1 MMNFNPLFFDKTFLI
16 GNKNFLSSSDNFS
29 KTYLFS
35 DIIKICEEE
44 LDSSQP
50 NINSTEKEILLDIN
64 DLKNLTITKSNKETV
79 EGIQQAIELLENI
92 ALISNSSAVNINS
105 AHITSKIFILDKE
118 NLELFFN
125 KINESLKQKDFS
137 KTSNFQNSN
146 IVYLNEK
153 EIKSNQNSFDSSEY
167 DFIGFNPEAI
177 ITSIDNKDIFSV
189 TLKTNGEKL
198 TLTISSTEPSNDNKN
213 KFSKKIQESKPQND
227 LFASN
232 EYQNYDT
239 VLNNFYELEKT
250 KVNEFAEQI
259 PTVKNQLEN
268 KSEEKY
274 YKLEVI
280 HTSFENNNFI
290 YSPDKDVK
298 TNSYEEADLSIEKD
312 SNTQT
317 NVFLS
322 NDEVDSS
329 KIAGVINYVKRTESN
344 DSLNQVQ
351 FNKTDEDDKND
362 VNSRHYH
369 TSIKTNEGNNK
380 ITSKKYDAENKLN
393 QIKENKNIVDEN
405 SFGQP
410 KDLLADKKIEIKKE
424 IEQSSDNSTQFL
436 NKDNPIKENSFLPL
450 ESSEVDFRLLT
461 GGKFSKV
468 RVIKD
473 VAGQDIKKFN
483 PEVIDNKTAEADK
496 KDLTQVKNEFIAS
509 EFENK
514 INELNIESIK
524 IEVKKAGQKADIK
537 TTENNKNQFYANDVY
552 NNQNVISDNSEQ
564 IKEAQPEK
572 LIESFS
578 KVSLKSFINENKK
591 NQTSDVS
598 DKTKSINTNKLD
610 ESNKADVNTNQINL
624 SHKTGLNENVN
635 SQSLRIN
642 EIKVNQAFSSNENN
656 FSKDSKDEK
665 GTKKTLQQTDSI
677 ANDFEKNVNKP
688 EQIISKELPKN
699 IQINTNE
706 NSNPKIELTDNQV
719 NTLKSKIQ
727 NEFGNLKESLKLIN
741 ANQIGD
747 ELSKYISS
755 GNKQSITFQL
765 SPENLGKLTLSIDY
779 IENQLRA
786 NIEVENE
793 QVKQLIQNN
802 IEQLKNSLQSS
813 GIQLNDVNVSL
824 GNYEQKS
831 LRNSNVRKKSYS
843 KTYGKEIKVENSKA
857 PSTKKLMGYNTYDYL
872 I

>member
-1 MMNFNPLFFDKTFLI
+1 MNFNPLFFDKTFLI
-16 GNKNFLSSSDNFS
+16 ENKNFLSSSGNS
-29 KTYLFS
+29 NKNYLFS

-44 LDSSQP
+44 LDSNQS

-92 ALISNSSAVNINS
+92 ALISNSSSVNVNS
-105 AHITSKIFILDKE
+105 AHITSKIFILDNE

-137 KTSNFQNSN
+137 KTNDSQDSN

-153 EIKSNQNSFDSSEY
+153 EIKNKQTNSFGSSEY

-177 ITSIDNKDIFSV
+177 IKSIDNKDIFNV

-198 TLTISSTEPSNDNKN
+198 TLTISSTDPSNENKN
-213 KFSKKIQESKPQND
+213 KFNKKLLGNKSQND
-227 LFASN
+227 FIASN
-232 EYQNYDT
+232 KYQNYDV
-239 VLNNFYELEKT
+239 VLNNFYELDKT
-250 KVNEFAEQI
+250 KVNEYAEQNTTI
-259 PTVKNQLEN
+259 ENQLDTN
-268 KSEEKY
+268 SEVKY

-290 YSPDKDVK
+290 YAPSKDVK
-298 TNSYEEADLSIEKD
+298 AYTFNENLSLEKNSD
-312 SNTQT
+312 TQT
-317 NVFLS
+317 KVFIS

-329 KIAGVINYVKRTESN
+329 KIAGVINPVERSEANEKS
-344 DSLNQVQ
+344 NQVQ
-351 FNKTDEDDKND
+351 FNKTYDE
-362 VNSRHYH
+362 S
-369 TSIKTNEGNNK
+369 NNV
-380 ITSKKYDAENKLN
+380 INLEKYDSANGLN
-393 QIKENKNIVDEN
+393 QIKENKNIVDEY
-405 SFGQP
+405 SYAQQ
-410 KDLLADKKIEIKKE
+410 KDIKKE
-424 IEQSSDNSTQFL
+424 FEQSSNNSIHLF
-436 NKDNPIKENSFLPL
+436 NKVNPLK
-450 ESSEVDFRLLT
+450 ESSFIPSTSSEIDFRLLT

-473 VAGQDIKKFN
+473 AAEQDIKKFN
-483 PEVIDNKTAEADK
+483 PEVIDNKSADVNK
-496 KDLTQVKNEFIAS
+496 KDFTQVKNEFAAN
-509 EFENK
+509 EFESK
-514 INELNIESIK
+514 INELNVESIK
-524 IEVKKAGQKADIK
+524 IEVKNAGQKGDIK
-537 TTENNKNQFYANDVY
+537 TSGNFKSQSYSNEVY
-552 NNQNVISDNSEQ
+552 NNQNASSESSEQ
-564 IKEAQPEK
+564 IKETQPEK

-598 DKTKSINTNKLD
+598 DKTKSINTSKLD
-610 ESNKADVNTNQINL
+610 ENNKVDVNTNQINL
-624 SHKTGLNENVN
+624 THKPGLNENVD

-642 EIKVNQAFSSNENN
+642 EIKVNQTYSSNETN
-656 FSKDSKDEK
+656 FSKGSKDEK
-665 GTKKTLQQTDSI
+665 GTKKTLQQAESI
-677 ANDFEKNVNKP
+677 AEDFEKN
-688 EQIISKELPKN
+688 ISKSEQMVTKELSKN
-699 IQINTNE
+699 IQASTHE
-706 NSNPKIELTDNQV
+706 NSSSKIELTDNQI

-727 NEFGNLKESLKLIN
+727 NEFGNLKETIKVIN
-741 ANQIGD
+741 ANQIGE
-747 ELSKYISS
+747 ELSKYINS

-765 SPENLGKLTLSIDY
+765 SPENLGKLTLSIDF

-793 QVKQLIQNN
+793 QVKLLIQNN

-831 LRNSNVRKKSYS
+831 LRNSNIKKKSYS
-843 KTYGKEIKVENSKA
+843 KSYSKEIKVENPKA